1 MLHILLTILSTLGI
15 VLLVILGI
23 IIFLVLCLLF
33 TPVCYSGKVR
43 KQGDSLYAGATVYW
57 LLHLVHVRITY
68 EDRKASWEI
77 RILGIPVLRLREWLK
92 RRKLKKKKKEG
103 FRYEGARKK
112 PTVPPGG
119 AGRAEKAQ
127 GKAESQQ
134 AEPRQHR
141 QETAGR
147 QESAGAQ
154 SRREEPGGE
163 EAGAES
169 GGFLR
174 RGFQVLRTIASLP
187 GKLRAVLKK
196 IFSTIRNICG
206 KIREWYQFLTSHTFQ
221 EAFRVIRT
229 EGKVILKHVLPRR
242 ISGYVKFGLEDPA
255 TTGQVL
261 GVLGMFYPVL
271 PEKLEVI
278 PDFENPGLEADVKAR
293 GHVFLIVLLVHGL
306 RIFRNRYVQ
315 KVIKKFQHKEA

>member
-127 GKAESQQ
+127 GKAESQP
-134 AEPRQHR
+134 A
-141 QETAGR
+141 
-147 QESAGAQ
+147 
-154 SRREEPGGE
+154 EPGGE

-242 ISGYVKFGLEDPA
+242 ISGYVKFGLGDPA